1 MFTYK
6 FILRKGK
13 ERYPRVRLTYKRVK
27 AEISLKIELEPQV
40 FFDALSPRPR
50 PENAKWSRLL
60 KFYRSKIDDVK
71 IYLIEHQVPVTS
83 VAQIRD
89 YVIAAIFPNSSV
101 ANVMPISAQI
111 PTSSPAL
118 YIGTN
123 SPISYIGQ
131 NSPFANIVRPK
142 FAAYLYDMLLNA
154 KSRSS
159 QNSYRTTYNHL
170 KAFDK
175 DFELREFE
183 DISADYLRRFDKYLS
198 ASTTINGRSCYLRK
212 IRAVLN
218 MARQNNLTSNYPF
231 AQFKIKVKETIKRSL
246 PLDALRKLF
255 TQEPPKGCELGADLF
270 KLIFMFIG
278 INFRDLLNCGKV
290 TQEGRI
296 EYYRAK
302 TGKLYSIKVEPE
314 AMEIIRKY
322 EGETH
327 LLKFCEQV
335 KYTEHLLAEV
345 NKQLHE
351 IGGADYPGLTTYW
364 ARHTWATLAAE
375 LDFSDSVISQA
386 LGHSTAQKVTEV
398 YIMRNRTKVDKANRQ
413 ILDLVLGGSGE

>member
-6 FILRKGK
+6 FVVRQGK
-13 ERYPRVRLTYKRVK
+13 ERYPRVRITYQRKK
-27 AEISLKIELEPQV
+27 AELSLKIELDPED
-40 FFDALSPRPR
+40 FYDALSKRPK
-50 PENAKWSRLL
+50 PENMRWCRLL

-71 IYLIEHQVPVTS
+71 IFLIEHQVRITS

-89 YVIAAIFPNSSV
+89 YVYQAIFPNSVKANLMTNSFEALQNSFRPIIATNSV
-101 ANVMPISAQI
+101 APIVVN
-111 PTSSPAL
+111 T
-118 YIGTN
+118 
-123 SPISYIGQ
+123 PI
-131 NSPFANIVRPK
+131 AAAVRPK

-159 QNSYRTTYNHL
+159 QKSYRTTYNHL

-183 DISADYLRRFDKYLS
+183 DITVDYLRRFDKYLS

-218 MARQNNLTSNYPF
+218 MARQNNHTSNYPF

-255 TQEPPKGCELGADLF
+255 TQEPPRGCELGADLF

-322 EGETH
+322 EGESH

-345 NKQLHE
+345 NKQLHT

-364 ARHTWATLAAE
+364 ARHSWATLAAE

-413 ILDLVLGGSGE
+413 ILNLVLGGSED